1 METLRLNGAEEG
13 QKSPKAK
20 NLAYVDLAQQFTF
33 VHKSIHVKLRNRPDQ
48 IGEHSMKFSK
58 SFKDFSSGL
67 ASPNNDE

>member
-13 QKSPKAK
+13 QQKSPKAK

-33 VHKSIHVKLRNRPDQ
+33 DHHLIHKSIHVKLRNRPDQ

-58 SFKDFSSGL
+58 S
-67 ASPNNDE
+67 